1 MDSACNYSM
10 QKGCQKVSAPTVAW
24 SVNWPIHEL
33 PMKRTVFQLT
43 NCEAWPEIVSNEQ
56 VAWNSH
62 FRTFH
67 RPRRL
72 TSCLRHWHA
81 NNAQHEIGR
90 LWNGRNTWC
99 PSLWW
104 LWCRW
109 RCHFVAQ
116 FGLGV
121 FKSWDDGDG
130 DVDDVKIT
138 DLFLVKH
145 WQAPIHWCQW
155 IWVLP
160 LANSILLGVAIWRIW
175 KWCEICVFLTS
186 RFDSSSPPDPDWVIF
201 QAHPP
206 ASLQVNMKFIF
217 WVIQLPISYSQNC
230 NLAKSGMHSISQ
242 IIQVYPRYVPNIS
255 ITSSTGHI
263 RFKPLGSKF
272 TWNIARKFIDCYI
285 SFFAKYIY
293 TNCQLCPTRT
303 LGFFHHFL
311 PGSNVSHL

>member
-1 MDSACNYSM
+1 MDSACNYAM

-33 PMKRTVFQLT
+33 PMKRMVLQLT

-56 VAWNSH
+56 AAWNSH
-62 FRTFH
+62 FSTLH
-67 RPRRL
+67 RPRSVI
-72 TSCLRHWHA
+72 SCLRHWHA

-90 LWNGRNTWC
+90 LWNGRNTCC

-104 LWCRW
+104 LWCPW

-138 DLFLVKH
+138 DLFLAKH
-145 WQAPIHWCQW
+145 WQTPVHWCQW

-160 LANSILLGVAIWRIW
+160 LANSILLGVAIWRIR
-175 KWCEICVFLTS
+175 KWWEICFVLTS

-206 ASLQVNMKFIF
+206 AS
-217 WVIQLPISYSQNC
+217 
-230 NLAKSGMHSISQ
+230 
-242 IIQVYPRYVPNIS
+242 
-255 ITSSTGHI
+255 
-263 RFKPLGSKF
+263 
-272 TWNIARKFIDCYI
+272 
-285 SFFAKYIY
+285 
-293 TNCQLCPTRT
+293 
-303 LGFFHHFL
+303 
-311 PGSNVSHL
+311 